1 MCIERV
7 KAEKVTCC
15 MQTLFSGLS
24 SSRGQLHILSAL
36 YKYKAKKISPVLS
49 IEDFLHRDY
58 VLKYNL
64 TDRKDTLQ
72 KPTNLFNDS

>member
-7 KAEKVTCC
+7 KAKKVTCC

-36 YKYKAKKISPVLS
+36 YKYKAKKNFSSPQYRRFS
-49 IEDFLHRDY
+49 A
-58 VLKYNL
+58 
-64 TDRKDTLQ
+64 
-72 KPTNLFNDS
+72 